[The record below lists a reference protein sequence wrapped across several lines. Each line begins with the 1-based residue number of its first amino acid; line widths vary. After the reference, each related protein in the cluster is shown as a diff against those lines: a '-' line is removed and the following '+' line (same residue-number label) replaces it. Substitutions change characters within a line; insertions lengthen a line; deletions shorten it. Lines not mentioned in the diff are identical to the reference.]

1 MFCNQNY
8 KIVELKNICPNNC
21 RVCIIKCEIIYKNL
35 KNIPNCWNK
44 NCEKNI
50 GNDIKK
56 ELIESKNTVIEKEK
70 NIEYLDYNE
79 NSIVINE
86 NIQQKSVPD
95 ESPISSKL
103 NKQINLSY
111 RDSIVEKFIQNNNLN
126 DDPKYNSM
134 ENNNKIEKNMIE
146 KSNQI
151 NNYFEKG
158 KNLFLNNIIK
168 QIKESLIMMSKNKID
183 QENEKLIKCPKCL
196 TQIVID
202 GGCNFMTCTSPFCQG
217 KTNFCKRCRKC
228 LNPSEKVKHYPE
240 GIYGIVCVNKLK

>member
-146 KSNQI
+146 KSNPI
-151 NNYFEKG
+151 NNYFE
-158 KNLFLNNIIK
+158 NRQTTNNHY
-168 QIKESLIMMSKNKID
+168 SKIEE
-183 QENEKLIKCPKCL
+183 Q
-196 TQIVID
+196 V
-202 GGCNFMTCTSPFCQG
+202 
-217 KTNFCKRCRKC
+217 
-228 LNPSEKVKHYPE
+228 H
-240 GIYGIVCVNKLK
+240 